1 MSERDEL
8 DLQRAKENPGIS
20 KAADTPAFFFFF
32 LIVAG
37 KVTFQ
42 NYFQLL
48 MTGIMMAY
56 NLPAELLLC

>member
-32 LIVAG
+32 SDCSWKGHFSKL
-37 KVTFQ
+37 
-42 NYFQLL
+42 
-48 MTGIMMAY
+48 
-56 NLPAELLLC
+56 LPAANDWHHDGLQPSS